1 MKKLDIN
8 SIATE
13 RIDWDETQVVDRIVR
28 QYENYPKAF
37 QKEAIQ
43 NAWDARLEKKKGE
56 GWKVEIYLHKES
68 NGKIHLTIE
77 DFGTTGMNN
86 ERLYA
91 FLSLWKPH
99 KEHLDA
105 GGQGQG
111 KFVLMRSSKEEILI
125 VESVDEK
132 NSYKCKLLQRGRK
145 SREDISLNL
154 QDLIPQIKPLNHQG
168 TRIWVYDVKKEF
180 LEKVKSAEL
189 ADFILESWW
198 QVLGP
203 RFNAKIVLFAK
214 EIKLPEI
221 PTPKEEVILF
231 ENKQLEN
238 FGRIKRL
245 VLAFHEKPIPEIF
258 QGIRVQRANMMITR
272 VPFDVYDKEYRN
284 RFSGYIEFDKD
295 LEKLLKDIEKT
306 DHCGFLY
313 ESPWREIKE
322 LLKKEGQK
330 FVEKIIPSKEE
341 KRNINISFS
350 EIVQKANQIIND
362 YCPELLGGGTLV
374 PPIKPR
380 PRPPLRIKYLSISKK
395 EVKYGETI
403 KPYCSVFNETSKDKK
418 ISVLVELKRSGIKVS
433 GEVYKLEIAA
443 GQLKPLKISEIILD
457 KNNFLKGKYII
468 RATLKENKH
477 DIDTKSTSFY
487 LETKREPVKKGFIK
501 KVEFYPN
508 PEEPIRYK
516 SLEKGVIKIND
527 RHRDFD
533 NIWNSFLKNP
543 NILNK
548 QIGFYVIKICL
559 DEAINELLKIKMDNP
574 DQDID
579 KVVREISELRDKMY
593 YDVYI

>member
-322 LLKKEGQK
+322 LLRKEGQK

-362 YCPELLGGGTLV
+362 HCPELLGGGTLV

>member
-1 MKKLDIN
+1 
-8 SIATE
+8 
-13 RIDWDETQVVDRIVR
+13 
-28 QYENYPKAF
+28 
-37 QKEAIQ
+37 
-43 NAWDARLEKKKGE
+43 
-56 GWKVEIYLHKES
+56 
-68 NGKIHLTIE
+68 
-77 DFGTTGMNN
+77 
-86 ERLYA
+86 
-91 FLSLWKPH
+91 
-99 KEHLDA
+99 
-105 GGQGQG
+105 
-111 KFVLMRSSKEEILI
+111 
-125 VESVDEK
+125 
-132 NSYKCKLLQRGRK
+132 
-145 SREDISLNL
+145 
-154 QDLIPQIKPLNHQG
+154 
-168 TRIWVYDVKKEF
+168 
-180 LEKVKSAEL
+180 
-189 ADFILESWW
+189 
-198 QVLGP
+198 
-203 RFNAKIVLFAK
+203 
-214 EIKLPEI
+214 
-221 PTPKEEVILF
+221 
-231 ENKQLEN
+231 
-238 FGRIKRL
+238 
-245 VLAFHEKPIPEIF
+245 
-258 QGIRVQRANMMITR
+258 
-272 VPFDVYDKEYRN
+272 
-284 RFSGYIEFDKD
+284 
-295 LEKLLKDIEKT
+295 
-306 DHCGFLY
+306 
-313 ESPWREIKE
+313 
-322 LLKKEGQK
+322 
-330 FVEKIIPSKEE
+330 
-341 KRNINISFS
+341 
-350 EIVQKANQIIND
+350 
-362 YCPELLGGGTLV
+362 
-374 PPIKPR
+374 
-380 PRPPLRIKYLSISKK
+380 LRIKYLSISKK

-487 LETKREPVKKGFIK
+487 LETKRELVKKGFIK

>member
-111 KFVLMRSSKEEILI
+111 KFVLMRASKEEILI
-125 VESVDEK
+125 VESIDEK

-322 LLKKEGQK
+322 LLRKEGQK

>member
-322 LLKKEGQK
+322 LLRKEGQK

>member
-322 LLKKEGQK
+322 LLRKEGQK

-362 YCPELLGGGTLV
+362 HCPELLGGGTLV

-487 LETKREPVKKGFIK
+487 LEAKREPVKKGFIK

>member
-295 LEKLLKDIEKT
+295 LEKLLKNIEKT

-322 LLKKEGQK
+322 LLRKEGQK

>member
-1 MKKLDIN
+1 MKNLEIN

-43 NAWDARLEKKKGE
+43 NAWDARLDKKNGE
-56 GWKVEIYLHKES
+56 GWKVEIYLRKES
-68 NGKIHLTIE
+68 NGKIHLAIE
-77 DFGTTGMNN
+77 DFRTTGMND
-86 ERLYA
+86 ERLSA

-111 KFVLMRSSKEEILI
+111 KFVLMRASREEVLI
-125 VESVDEK
+125 VESIDEK

-145 SREDISLNL
+145 SREDISLDL
-154 QDLIPQIKPLNHQG
+154 RDLIPQIKPLNHQG

-180 LEKVKSAEL
+180 LEKVRSAEF

-198 QVLGP
+198 QILGT
-203 RFNAKIVLFAK
+203 RFNAKIILFAK
-214 EIKLPEI
+214 EIKLPKI

-245 VLAFHEKPIPEIF
+245 VLTFHEKPIPEIF

-272 VPFDVYDKEYRN
+272 VAFDVYDKEYRN

-313 ESPWREIKE
+313 ESPWKEIKE
-322 LLKKEGQK
+322 LLRKEGQK
-330 FVEKIIPSKEE
+330 FVEKIIPSKEK

-403 KPYCSVFNETSKDKK
+403 KPYCSIFNETSEDKK
-418 ISVLVELKRSGIKVS
+418 ILVLVELKRSGIKIS
-433 GEVYKLEIAA
+433 GEIYKLRIAA
-443 GQLKPLKISEIILD
+443 G
-457 KNNFLKGKYII
+457 
-468 RATLKENKH
+468 
-477 DIDTKSTSFY
+477 
-487 LETKREPVKKGFIK
+487 
-501 KVEFYPN
+501 
-508 PEEPIRYK
+508 
-516 SLEKGVIKIND
+516 
-527 RHRDFD
+527 
-533 NIWNSFLKNP
+533 
-543 NILNK
+543 
-548 QIGFYVIKICL
+548 
-559 DEAINELLKIKMDNP
+559 
-574 DQDID
+574 
-579 KVVREISELRDKMY
+579 
-593 YDVYI
+593 